1 MDLVEYLGTKKLN
14 ELIIENPYNASGV
27 IDIAQGK
34 HNQRGLGFLG
44 QRVRL
49 SEKQALKQS
58 NTTIGTLYNCVIQ
71 MVRIQPDFG
80 TVNLTDIIVGRP
92 LFWNDKKKFL
102 VTPLASLTAQ
112 LAGIAICVLTAN
124 NAKGDLIPIVVQG
137 DVGVK
142 MSAAITKA
150 APTINDPA
158 VLAVAANLGVAD
170 VLADAT
176 GWTNVQQAVY
186 MGKLLEALGGG
197 GDGEVHKINLTGAI
211 QVYNDGVM

>member
-14 ELIIENPYNASGV
+14 ELIIENPYNSSGV
-27 IDIAQGK
+27 IDIAAGK

-44 QRVRL
+44 QRFRL

-58 NTTIGTLYNCVIQ
+58 NTTVGTLYNCVIQ

-80 TVNLTDIIVGRP
+80 TVALTDIIVGRP

-102 VTPLASLTAQ
+102 VTPLAATTAQ
-112 LAGIAICVLTAN
+112 LAGIAITVLTSAN
-124 NAKGDLIPIVVQG
+124 GKGDIIPIVVAG

-150 APTINDPA
+150 SPVVNDP
-158 VLAVAANLGVAD
+158 VVMAVAANLGTAD
-170 VLADAT
+170 ILADAT
-176 GWTNVQQAVY
+176 GWTNVQQGVY
-186 MGKLLEALGGG
+186 MGKLLEALGTG

-211 QVYNDGVM
+211 QVLNDGVM

>member
-14 ELIIENPYNASGV
+14 ELIIENPYNAAGV
-27 IDIAQGK
+27 IDIAAGK

-71 MVRIQPDFG
+71 LVRIQPDFG

-92 LFWNDKKKFL
+92 LFWNDTKKFL
-102 VTPLASLTAQ
+102 VTPLASATAK
-112 LAGIAICVLTAN
+112 LAGIAITNLTAN
-124 NAKGDLIPIVVQG
+124 NNKGDIIPVVVSG
-137 DVGVK
+137 EVGMLGK
-142 MSAAITKA
+142 AAAFTKA
-150 APTINDPA
+150 APAINDPI
-158 VLAVAANLGVAD
+158 VLSIAANLATLD

-176 GWTNVQQAVY
+176 GWTNVQ
-186 MGKLLEALGGG
+186 LALRVGRTSVSWAGGAG
-197 GDGEVHKINLTGAI
+197 TVVKGYLDNAF
-211 QVYNDGVM
+211 QVLNDGVM